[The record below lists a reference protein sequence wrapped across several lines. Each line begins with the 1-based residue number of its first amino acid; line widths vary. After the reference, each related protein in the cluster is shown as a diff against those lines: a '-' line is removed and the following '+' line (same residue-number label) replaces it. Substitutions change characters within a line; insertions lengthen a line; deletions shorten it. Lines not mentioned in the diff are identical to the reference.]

1 MLASASASVLLLTDL
16 QERLVPALH
25 DGPAVVA
32 RAARLAEAARMLDV
46 PVRATEQY
54 PGGLGPTVEELA
66 GYPEVVLAKT
76 AFSAAAE
83 PGFAA
88 FVPSAASEFVI
99 AGCEAHV
106 CVLQT
111 TLDLLGAGHRV
122 LLVADAVGSRFPADR
137 EAGIERARRHSADI
151 VTSEMVLFEW
161 VRDARH
167 PRFRDV
173 QKLLK

>member
-1 MLASASASVLLLTDL
+1 MLATASASVLLLTDL

-25 DGPAVVA
+25 DGPAVVE
-32 RAARLAEAARMLDV
+32 RAARLAQAARMLDV

-54 PGGLGPTVEELA
+54 PAGLGPTVEQLA
-66 GYPEVVLAKT
+66 GYAEVVLAKT

-83 PGFAA
+83 PGFAGFLPA
-88 FVPSAASEFVI
+88 GVSEFVI

-137 EAGIERARRHSADI
+137 EAGIERARRHGADV

-161 VRDARH
+161 LRDARH